1 MAGHSDVELQATL
14 DAADAYSSQPDDQA
28 PADEWEKWI
37 ELQGAA
43 STVAGCVQTVV
54 AGGQVDRKAVAEAGL
69 LFDGLHRMGW
79 HQEETAAWCRVRD
92 LLLCR

>member
-1 MAGHSDVELQATL
+1 MVGPRDMELQAAL

-28 PADEWEKWI
+28 SADEWEKWM

-43 STVAGCVQTVV
+43 STVAGCVQSVV
-54 AGGQVDRKAVAEAGL
+54 AGGQLDREAVVEAGL

-79 HQEETAAWCRVRD
+79 HREEIAAWGRVRD
-92 LLLCR
+92 LLLAR

>member
-1 MAGHSDVELQATL
+1 M
-14 DAADAYSSQPDDQA
+14 
-28 PADEWEKWI
+28 

-54 AGGQVDRKAVAEAGL
+54 AGGQLDREAVVGAGL

-79 HQEETAAWCRVRD
+79 HREETAAWRRVRD
-92 LLLCR
+92 LLLSR

>member
-1 MAGHSDVELQATL
+1 M
-14 DAADAYSSQPDDQA
+14 
-28 PADEWEKWI
+28 

-54 AGGQVDRKAVAEAGL
+54 AGGQLDRKAVAEAGL

-92 LLLCR
+92 LLLSR

>member
-1 MAGHSDVELQATL
+1 MAGHSDVELQAAL
-14 DAADAYSSQPDDQA
+14 DAADVYSSQPDDQA
-28 PADEWEKWI
+28 PADEWEKWM

-54 AGGQVDRKAVAEAGL
+54 AGGQLDRKAVAEAGL

-92 LLLCR
+92 LLLSR